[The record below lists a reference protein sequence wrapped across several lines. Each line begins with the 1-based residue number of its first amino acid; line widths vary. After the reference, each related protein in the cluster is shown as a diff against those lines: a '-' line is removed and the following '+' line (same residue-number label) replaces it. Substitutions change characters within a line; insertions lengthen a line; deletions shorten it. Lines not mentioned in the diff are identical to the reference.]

1 MDFMVAHIMTN
12 VIKKERH
19 LLSLSPL
26 KVRSLEDILMYL
38 GIQKMVVIKKAKEI
52 LLYSL

>member
-1 MDFMVAHIMTN
+1 MDLIVAHIIIN

-19 LLSLSPL
+19 LLSLSLL
-26 KVRSLEDILMYL
+26 KVRSLEDILIYL
-38 GIQKMVVIKKAKEI
+38 GIEMVIIKRAKEI

>member
-19 LLSLSPL
+19 LLSLSLL
-26 KVRSLEDILMYL
+26 KVRFLEDILMYL
-38 GIQKMVVIKKAKEI
+38 GIEMVVIKRAKEI